1 MNKEEKNQ
9 LIEVLDGMLNENKN
23 FYLAD
28 ISGLTAEENS
38 SLRRLCYKREV
49 SLQVVKNT
57 LLKKAFEKNG
67 TDFSELYDVLIGNTS
82 IMTSNSGNGPAK
94 VIKEFRKKNAK
105 PILKA
110 AHIEESLYI
119 GDENL
124 SALADL
130 KSKNELIGDIITL
143 LQSPAKNV
151 ISALQSG
158 GNKLS
163 GIVKVLQE
171 KTGEVPTVEEKV
183 IKETTVVE
191 EISTESQVEE
201 TTVEEMPVAKVAD
214 EELEKEEVIEE
225 TPVAE
230 ETTEEP
236 KLEENDEETSS
247 EEESKE

>member
-1 MNKEEKNQ
+1 MNKQEKNQ
-9 LIEVLDGMLNENKN
+9 MIEALDGMLNDNNN

-38 SLRRLCYKREV
+38 ALRRLCFKRDV

-57 LLKKAFEKNG
+57 LLKKALEKNNA
-67 TDFSELYDVLIGNTS
+67 DFSELYDVLVGNTS
-82 IMTSNSGNGPAK
+82 ILQAESGNAPAK
-94 VIKEFRKKNAK
+94 VIKEFRKKNDK

-130 KSKNELIGDIITL
+130 KSKDELIGDIITL

-151 ISALQSG
+151 ISSLQSG

-163 GIVKVLQE
+163 GIVK
-171 KTGEVPTVEEKV
+171 
-183 IKETTVVE
+183 
-191 EISTESQVEE
+191 
-201 TTVEEMPVAKVAD
+201 A
-214 EELEKEEVIEE
+214 
-225 TPVAE
+225 
-230 ETTEEP
+230 
-236 KLEENDEETSS
+236 LEERAN
-247 EEESKE
+247 

>member
-1 MNKEEKNQ
+1 MIATLE
-9 LIEVLDGMLNENKN
+9 GMLNDNTN

-38 SLRRLCYKREV
+38 ALRRLCFKREV
-49 SLQVVKNT
+49 SLKVVKNT
-57 LLKKAFEKNG
+57 LLKKVFETNDA
-67 TDFSELYDVLIGNTS
+67 DFSELYSVLVGNTS
-82 IMTSNSGNGPAK
+82 IMQAGVANSAAK

-110 AHIEESLYI
+110 AYLEESLYI

-151 ISALQSG
+151 IASLQSG

-163 GIVKVLQE
+163 GIIKALQE
-171 KTGEVPTVEEKV
+171 R
-183 IKETTVVE
+183 
-191 EISTESQVEE
+191 
-201 TTVEEMPVAKVAD
+201 
-214 EELEKEEVIEE
+214 
-225 TPVAE
+225 AE
-230 ETTEEP
+230 
-236 KLEENDEETSS
+236 
-247 EEESKE
+247 

>member
-1 MNKEEKNQ
+1 MNKQEKSEMIAT
-9 LIEVLDGMLNENKN
+9 LEGMLNDNTN

-38 SLRRLCYKREV
+38 ALRRLCYKREV

-57 LLKKAFEKNG
+57 LLKKAFEKNE
-67 TDFSELYDVLIGNTS
+67 TDFSELYSVLVGNTS
-82 IMTSNSGNGPAK
+82 IMQAEASNSAAK
-94 VIKEFRKKNAK
+94 VIKEFRKKNDK

-110 AHIEESLYI
+110 AYLQESLYI

-151 ISALQSG
+151 IASLQSG

-163 GIVKVLQE
+163 GIVKALQE
-171 KTGEVPTVEEKV
+171 R
-183 IKETTVVE
+183 
-191 EISTESQVEE
+191 
-201 TTVEEMPVAKVAD
+201 
-214 EELEKEEVIEE
+214 
-225 TPVAE
+225 AE
-230 ETTEEP
+230 
-236 KLEENDEETSS
+236 
-247 EEESKE
+247 

>member
-9 LIEVLDGMLNENKN
+9 LIDVLDGMLNDNKN

-57 LLKKAFEKNG
+57 LLKKAFEKN
-67 TDFSELYDVLIGNTS
+67 TADFSELYDVLVGNTS
-82 IMTSNSGNGPAK
+82 IMQAEAANGPAK
-94 VIKEFRKKNAK
+94 VIKEFRIKNEK

-110 AHIEESLYI
+110 AYLEESLYI

-124 SALADL
+124 VALSDL

-171 KTGEVPTVEEKV
+171 KSAETPVVVEVTPVEEPKV
-183 IKETTVVE
+183 EGVT
-191 EISTESQVEE
+191 
-201 TTVEEMPVAKVAD
+201 
-214 EELEKEEVIEE
+214 EE
-225 TPVAE
+225 TPVADVS
-230 ETTEEP
+230 TEEQ
-236 KLEENDEETSS
+236 KTKEVVEENSDEGEITEESKVEEEKDEETSS
-247 EEESKE
+247 EEESK

>member
-1 MNKEEKNQ
+1 MNKKEKNQ
-9 LIEVLDGMLNENKN
+9 MIEVLDGMLNDNNN

-38 SLRRLCYKREV
+38 ALRRLCFKRDV

-57 LLKKAFEKNG
+57 LLKKALEKNND
-67 TDFSELYDVLIGNTS
+67 DFSELYDVLVGNTS
-82 IMTSNSGNGPAK
+82 IMQAEAGNAPAK
-94 VIKEFRKKNAK
+94 VIKEFRKRNDK

-130 KSKNELIGDIITL
+130 KSKDELIGDIITL

-151 ISALQSG
+151 ISSLQSG

-163 GIVKVLQE
+163 GIVK
-171 KTGEVPTVEEKV
+171 
-183 IKETTVVE
+183 
-191 EISTESQVEE
+191 
-201 TTVEEMPVAKVAD
+201 A
-214 EELEKEEVIEE
+214 
-225 TPVAE
+225 
-230 ETTEEP
+230 
-236 KLEENDEETSS
+236 LEERAN
-247 EEESKE
+247 

>member
-9 LIEVLDGMLNENKN
+9 FIEVLDGMLNENKN

-57 LLKKAFEKNG
+57 LLKKAFEKNA
-67 TDFSELYDVLIGNTS
+67 TDFSELYDVLVGNTS
-82 IMTSNSGNGPAK
+82 IMQAETANGPAK
-94 VIKEFRKKNAK
+94 VIKEFRTKNEK

-110 AHIEESLYI
+110 AYLEESLYI

-124 SALADL
+124 VALSDL
-130 KSKNELIGDIITL
+130 KSKDELIGDIITL

-163 GIVKVLQE
+163 GIVKTLQE
-171 KTGEVPTVEEKV
+171 KGGEVPAVEEKV
-183 IKETTVVE
+183 IQETPVE
-191 EISTESQVEE
+191 EISAESQVEE
-201 TTVEEMPVAKVAD
+201 KTAEEMPVAEVVD
-214 EELEKEEVIEE
+214 EELEKEEITEDQTIEE
-225 TPVAE
+225 KGEDILP
-230 ETTEEP
+230 
-236 KLEENDEETSS
+236 
-247 EEESKE
+247 EEESK